1 MERDDGLKME
11 KLFRWIDANKER
23 DTWWI
28 NLLKFLYSVGR
39 IKPLHSIFN
48 AVFAIVIPL
57 FFTYDETVLGII
69 MIFVLIADIIFD
81 YVCSNYRNK
90 KYIQRKFASEILS
103 NQSSL
108 INSMI
113 IEVQNNAQWRMT
125 VFKKISDLVCE
136 KIHNVFKEI
145 LRCETRVSIE
155 YVLSKEKNGKKE
167 KFVKMAGRRSPNRDT
182 CRASVSLE
190 QKKKYYSYQIFT
202 QHEQGITILS
212 YDEISNDQIWYKNK
226 AHDVDVKQ
234 YFGIAVS
241 VQNKG
246 IDFILQIDCLDDINI
261 GNNTDVEI
269 TSFINRYLKA
279 YINIVSFAYL
289 MNLNKKKEIPEV

>member
-1 MERDDGLKME
+1 MLKME
-11 KLFRWIDANKER
+11 KLFRWIDTNKDK
-23 DTWWI
+23 DTWWM

-39 IKPLHSIFN
+39 ITLLHSIFN

-57 FFTYDETVLGII
+57 FFTYEKIFLGIL

-81 YVCSNYRNK
+81 YLCSSYRNR
-90 KYIQRKFASEILS
+90 KYVERKFVSEILS

-108 INSMI
+108 INSII

-125 VFKKISDLVCE
+125 IFKKISDLVCE
-136 KIHNVFKEI
+136 KIHSVFKEI

-155 YVLSKEKNGKKE
+155 YVLNKEKNGRKE

-182 CRASVSLE
+182 CRASVLLE
-190 QKKKYYSYQIFT
+190 QKNKYYSYKIFT
-202 QHEQGITILS
+202 QKEQGITVLS
-212 YDEISNDQIWYKNK
+212 HDDISNSQIWYKNK

-246 IDFILQIDCLDDINI
+246 IDFILQIDCLDDIKI

-269 TSFINRYLKA
+269 MTFINRYLKA